1 MDPAR
6 GKVADIMQYRASRL
20 LRWWLAPVIIV
31 ALVIAAVE
39 LMSWNFLKPI
49 ISERVEKATGHSV
62 AIHGDVEISL
72 FPLPQLL
79 LNELVLDNPEWA
91 ASPHM
96 LEARRVSVSPSLSDL
111 LQGEVVLEDIGF
123 FGSTLN
129 LEQRADAPGSWVFGD
144 EQAHRQAQTDG
155 DTASPLA
162 IRNLSLSDSQ
172 VRYWAAEA
180 ETPLEV
186 SVSSLQMQANDE
198 TLHTQATLTYQQ
210 RRFELEADT
219 DPIAAFIGDA
229 QAFGGEFSLSSSESL
244 LTSTFAFSQAPSLA
258 RLQANMELSLDNVA
272 EWSQWLGLPQVRL
285 DSLEIAASMERQGS
299 EWRLHD
305 IDAAVADSQ
314 LTGELAMD
322 IANKTLRLDGW
333 LHSSQIVVAAL
344 PKFEQQ
350 TGLPMPALPD
360 LRGEIVL
367 SVGRL
372 RFEQALLKNIQ
383 AKVQLAEHSVAL
395 SPLTFDMADGDIE
408 AEVNVTSSPERVA
421 AEAQV
426 ALQNLDMAELNS
438 ALPSG
443 DTLNADLTLELQSL
457 EQRPTFEFNTLI
469 DHLLIKKARLAY
481 RDAEAGSDLEA
492 ILETTDEGE
501 SSALLLN
508 VSGSFRDKP
517 LALQVRGGPLSNLV
531 ALENGSLKQDY
542 PFEAEVRSNG
552 VFAQADTTLA
562 SLLAPQTFEAEVV
575 LNADSGQALEAWIGP
590 VLPLLPEFR
599 LAGRLS
605 RDHEQWSATGL
616 EGEIGST
623 NVSGNVDV
631 LSTERPVVEI
641 DLKAGRVDLAQ
652 LISATTQESDEE
664 VQSDFLL
671 APLRRFDG
679 QLALRADSLVLP
691 DGTVLQGL
699 VLSAS
704 LDAGRL
710 DVDPLRF
717 GLADGSITGRLVLD
731 ATGQMASGRLDAVI
745 DDMALAGLV
754 DTFTPV
760 EDRLGR
766 LSADL
771 HLEMR
776 DTLSIDSRNDLLL
789 PFIGRMRLEPSTLRF
804 EAPEADTELT
814 LRLATR
820 DGETGGRRFYLEGE
834 GRYDGHPATLSLVG
848 DSLLDA
854 RDLDRPYAVNLE
866 AEVVGSRIALQGP
879 LVRPLAVQGQNLEF
893 TLEGPNPQRLSR
905 LLGVALPN
913 LPPYSV
919 SGNLEL
925 NEQRW
930 KLDNMKGEIGGSDL
944 DGWLSLETRPS
955 PPRLTG
961 ELRSDSLDIADLG
974 VIFGATQESEDRF
987 ILPDA
992 PFVGEGWHTV
1002 TADVSYRGESVRA
1015 GNVPLSNVDI
1025 DFRLEDGHGRFDPV
1039 SFGIGEGNIDLVLD
1053 LDAGSWPPVG
1063 TMQVEIRRVDL
1074 NDVLRHWNL
1083 ANESAGI
1090 AGGRGKFWVE
1100 GRSVAQLLASADGG
1114 MLLLMTGGR
1123 LDAVPVELAGLDAFQ
1138 AIFSWLR
1145 GREPIPIDCVYADLQ
1160 ARSGVA
1166 KLDTFVVDT
1175 QDTTFTAGGE
1185 VDLNTERLDI
1195 SIFAHPKDPSVFTGR
1210 APFHLGGTF
1219 NDIELGVHSGGLGL
1233 GMRAGASAV
1242 LGALGG
1248 PIAALLPLLVVGTDP
1263 DMAYCEGLVSRS
1275 QEAIRDEGGG
1285 P

>member
-1 MDPAR
+1 
-6 GKVADIMQYRASRL
+6 MQYRASRFL
-20 LRWWLAPVIIV
+20 KWWLAPVIIV
-31 ALVIAAVE
+31 ALVIAAIE

-49 ISERVEKATGHSV
+49 ISERVEKATGRSV

-72 FPLPQLL
+72 FPRPQLS
-79 LNELVLDNPEWA
+79 LNELELDNPEWA

-96 LEARRVSVSPSLSDL
+96 LEAQRVIVSPSLSNL
-111 LQGEVVLEDIGF
+111 LQGEVVLEAIEF
-123 FGSTLN
+123 FDSTLN
-129 LEQRADAPGSWVFGD
+129 LEQRAD
-144 EQAHRQAQTDG
+144 
-155 DTASPLA
+155 
-162 IRNLSLSDSQ
+162 
-172 VRYWAAEA
+172 A

-186 SVSSLQMQANDE
+186 SVSSLKMQADDE
-198 TLHTQATLTYQQ
+198 TLHTQATLTFQQ
-210 RRFELEADT
+210 HRFELEADT

-229 QAFGGEFSLSSSESL
+229 QAFGGEFSLSSGESL
-244 LTSTFAFSQAPSLA
+244 LTSTFEIPQAPSLA
-258 RLQANMELSLDNVA
+258 RLQASMELSLQNLA
-272 EWSQWLGLPQVRL
+272 EWSQSLGLPRVAL

-322 IANKTLRLDGW
+322 TADETLRLDGW
-333 LHSSQIVVAAL
+333 LHSPQIDVAALRAAL
-344 PKFEQQ
+344 PKSEQQ
-350 TGLPMPALPD
+350 TGLPIPVLPD

-372 RFEQALLKNIQ
+372 RLEQALFQNIQ

-395 SPLTFDMADGDIE
+395 SPLTFDMADGNIE

-421 AEAQV
+421 AEAQIT
-426 ALQNLDMAELNS
+426 LQNLNMAELNS

-443 DTLNADLTLELQSL
+443 HTLGADLALELQSL
-457 EQRPTFEFNTLI
+457 EQRPTFELNTLLA
-469 DHLLIKKARLAY
+469 HLLIKKARLAY
-481 RDAEAGSDLEA
+481 RDAKAGSDLEA
-492 ILETTDEGE
+492 TLETTGKGE
-501 SSALLLN
+501 SSELLLN
-508 VSGSFRDKP
+508 VSGTFRDKP
-517 LALQVRGGPLSNLV
+517 LELQVSGAPLSSLV
-531 ALENGSLKQDY
+531 DLEDGSLKQDY
-542 PFEAEVRSNG
+542 SFEVEARSNG
-552 VFAQADTTLA
+552 VFAQVDTTLA
-562 SLLAPQTFEAEVV
+562 SLLAPQTLEAGVV
-575 LNADSGQALEAWIGP
+575 LNADSSQALEAWIGP

-616 EGEIGST
+616 KGEIGST

-631 LSTERPVVEI
+631 LNTERPVVEI

-652 LISATTQESDEE
+652 LISATTQESDG
-664 VQSDFLL
+664 QAQDDFLL

-691 DGTVLQGL
+691 DGTALQGL

-717 GLADGSITGRLVLD
+717 GLADGSITSRLVLD
-731 ATGQMASGRLDAVI
+731 ATGQMASGRLDVVI
-745 DDMALAGLV
+745 DDIALAELV

-766 LSADL
+766 FSADL

-776 DTLSIDSRNDLLL
+776 DTLSIDRRDDLLL

-804 EAPEADTELT
+804 ESPQADTELT

-820 DGETGGRRFYLEGE
+820 DGENGDQRFYLEGE
-834 GRYDGHPATLSLVG
+834 GRYDGHPASLSLVA
-848 DSLLDA
+848 DSLLHA
-854 RDLDRPYAVNLE
+854 RYLDRPYAVDIE
-866 AEVVGSRIALQGP
+866 AELVGSRIGLHGTLQ
-879 LVRPLAVQGQNLEF
+879 RPLALEGQNLKF
-893 TLEGPNPQRLSR
+893 TLAGPNPQRLSR
-905 LLGVALPN
+905 LLGLALPQ
-913 LPPYSV
+913 LPPYSL

-925 NEQRW
+925 NDQRW
-930 KLDNMKGEIGGSDL
+930 MLENMKGEIGGSDL
-944 DGWLSLETRPS
+944 DGWLSLDTRPR
-955 PPRLTG
+955 PPKLTG
-961 ELRSDSLDIADLG
+961 ELRSASLDIADLG
-974 VIFGATQESEDRF
+974 VIIGATPNGEGSEDRF
-987 ILPDA
+987 ILPDT

-1002 TADVSYRGESVRA
+1002 TADVSYRAESVRA

-1053 LDAGSWPPVG
+1053 LDAGSLPPGG
-1063 TMQVEIRRVDL
+1063 TMQVEVRRVDL

-1083 ANESAGI
+1083 ADESVGI
-1090 AGGRGKFWVE
+1090 VGGRGKFWIE
-1100 GRSVAQLLASADGG
+1100 GRSVAELLASADGG
-1114 MLLLMTGGR
+1114 LLLLMTGGR
-1123 LDAVPVELAGLDAFQ
+1123 LDAVLVELAGLDALQ
-1138 AIFSWLR
+1138 AFLSWAR
-1145 GREPIPIDCVYADLQ
+1145 GRDPVPINCVYADLQ

-1166 KLDTFVVDT
+1166 KLDTFVIDT
-1175 QDTTFTAGGE
+1175 LDTTFTAGGE

-1219 NDIELGVHSGGLGL
+1219 DDIEPGVHSGGLGL
-1233 GMRAGASAV
+1233 GLRAGASAV
-1242 LGALGG
+1242 LGTLGG

-1275 QEAIRDEGGG
+1275 REAIRLEEGR